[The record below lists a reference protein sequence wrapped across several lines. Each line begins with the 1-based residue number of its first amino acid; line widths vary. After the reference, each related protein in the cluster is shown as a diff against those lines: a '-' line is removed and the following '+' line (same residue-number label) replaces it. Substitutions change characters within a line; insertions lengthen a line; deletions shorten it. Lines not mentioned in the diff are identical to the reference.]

1 MAQSFDAKAL
11 RTTGEA
17 VPVAERVETF
27 LNNGTGAFS
36 VSTTGILA
44 YQTGMGD
51 VGQLTWF
58 DRSGKV
64 IGILGEPRRYFHIE
78 LFPDQKSLAATL
90 LPNGNLDVWK
100 YDLAGGPPAHF
111 TFDPAAEVTAVGSP
125 DGRSIGFNSNRKGG
139 TDLYLKAAT
148 GAGSE
153 ELLYADEQDKN
164 PTSWSRDGKFILYH
178 TTATQL
184 AHLFALPM
192 IPEQP
197 GIAQAR
203 AGPPSQVQ
211 HLVGA
216 IFPGW
221 EMGGI

>member
-1 MAQSFDAKAL
+1 MSFPRTRKAWRQRCSPTGTWTYGNTTWRVARPLISLSIRPPRSLPYGL
-11 RTTGEA
+11 RMGGASDSTPTGRE
-17 VPVAERVETF
+17 
-27 LNNGTGAFS
+27 
-36 VSTTGILA
+36 
-44 YQTGMGD
+44 D
-51 VGQLTWF
+51 
-58 DRSGKV
+58 
-64 IGILGEPRRYFHIE
+64 
-78 LFPDQKSLAATL
+78 
-90 LPNGNLDVWK
+90 
-100 YDLAGGPPAHF
+100 
-111 TFDPAAEVTAVGSP
+111 
-125 DGRSIGFNSNRKGG
+125 
-139 TDLYLKAAT
+139 TDLYLRAAT

-184 AHLFALPM
+184 VHLFALPM

-216 IFPGW
+216 VFPGW
-221 EMGGI
+221 EMGGIYLERVSTSRGLCGAVLAAG